1 MVQCLC
7 WWENPQKSRE
17 DFVQMINNS
26 LREIISLTKEQ
37 RLELLY
43 KAKILDEDGCY
54 HPDFFSEETIRKDK
68 ERKQITE

>member
-1 MVQCLC
+1 
-7 WWENPQKSRE
+7 
-17 DFVQMINNS
+17 MINNS
-26 LREIISLTKEQ
+26 LMEIISLTKEQ

-43 KAKILDEDGCY
+43 KAKILDEDGYY

>member
-1 MVQCLC
+1 
-7 WWENPQKSRE
+7 
-17 DFVQMINNS
+17 MINNS